1 MGQSLLLRTWGMRLA
16 LLVLCSDKPGGRS
29 TVEALL
35 VVVTEVMHA
44 VFLGLLQDTTNRIE
58 T

>member
-1 MGQSLLLRTWGMRLA
+1 MRLA

-44 VFLGLLQDTTNRIE
+44 VFLGLLQDTANRIE